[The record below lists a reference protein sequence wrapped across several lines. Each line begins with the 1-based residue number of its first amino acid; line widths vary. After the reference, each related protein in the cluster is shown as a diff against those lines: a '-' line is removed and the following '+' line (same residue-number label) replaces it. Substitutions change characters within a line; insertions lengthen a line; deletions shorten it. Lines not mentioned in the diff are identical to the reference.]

1 MGYIAELLNKQ
12 RSWENERATLDI
24 AIKEL
29 ANRNDKM
36 RESMEQAWGEVAKWQ
51 KRCRD
56 ARLPYDD
63 YDEGAIQ
70 DLVHDND
77 DGLVEV

>member
-1 MGYIAELLNKQ
+1 MVAKEH
-12 RSWENERATLDI
+12 SWGNERATLDI

-36 RESMEQAWGEVAKWQ
+36 KESAEQAWAEAAKWQ

-56 ARLPYDD
+56 ARLPFDD
-63 YDEGAIQ
+63 YDDGLLPDLEG
-70 DLVHDND
+70 DDD
-77 DGLVEV
+77 DGLGV